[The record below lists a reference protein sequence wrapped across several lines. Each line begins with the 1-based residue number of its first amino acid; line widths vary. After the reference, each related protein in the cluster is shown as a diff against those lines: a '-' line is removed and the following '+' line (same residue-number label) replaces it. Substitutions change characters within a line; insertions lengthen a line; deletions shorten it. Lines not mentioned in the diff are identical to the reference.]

1 MTKSR
6 PLRPPS
12 PMAVVY
18 TVDQFCAMM
27 QISRDKFE
35 DLVRRGDLSAYK
47 VGRRTYVAKEEAERW
62 LREARRERALPSV
75 GIDGGKSVGIDTVN
89 VGIEN
94 ATPDMPPS
102 FDVGI
107 GRRPAA
113 FGGKQGRKFG

>member
-1 MTKSR
+1 MTPPPN
-6 PLRPPS
+6 PL
-12 PMAVVY
+12 AIVY

-75 GIDGGKSVGIDTVN
+75 GIDGEKSVGNDTVN

-94 ATPDMPPS
+94 APPDMPPS
-102 FDVGI
+102 FDIGA
-107 GRRPAA
+107 GRRTAVL
-113 FGGKQGRKFG
+113 GGKRNRKFG